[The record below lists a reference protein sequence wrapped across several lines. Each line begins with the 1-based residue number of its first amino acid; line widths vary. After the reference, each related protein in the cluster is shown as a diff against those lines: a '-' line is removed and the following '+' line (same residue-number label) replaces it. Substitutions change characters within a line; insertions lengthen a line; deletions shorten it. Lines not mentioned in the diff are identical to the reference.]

1 MKDLTKGQL
10 AYLIIHC
17 ILSAIGLVA
26 LIFFIDMMNIRVY
39 GIVLAFVFYIGLVV
53 SIFFLLKKK
62 WWIKLIDVVVSLAL
76 VVILILFTGPVT
88 QPLLAATGNTTKSQI
103 LTVEGGQI
111 QGLVNEAGDVEIY
124 AGIPYA
130 KAPVGDLRWKEPQN
144 VENWEGVKDCSYF
157 APRAMQSADNAF
169 VDSFIDIFLE
179 KQWKVNF
186 KSKPN
191 EPMSEDCLYLNVFKP
206 KNVTAG
212 APVLVFFHGGSLTGG
227 KTSNPDYRGEEF
239 AKNGIVFVSVAYRL
253 GVFGYFGLEE
263 LKAESPN
270 HTTANYG
277 LLDQVKSLKGVQ
289 DNIGVFGG
297 DKTNVTIAGES
308 AGSSSV
314 SALCT
319 TPLAHGYFKKAIG
332 ESSSL
337 AIQVPP
343 HTGRKQSAAIEMG
356 NDIKKEFKVSTLE
369 ELRAIPAEKL
379 IKTKYENSALS
390 YDDPYVFPKTPYEV
404 YRDGEQNEE
413 ILLNG
418 VNLNEA
424 DCFLLPQLI
433 LSGQG
438 LTNLKNYKARI
449 EDGFEGEYAQKV
461 LDLYSG
467 KINTNSD
474 ADKMFNQVTSARW
487 FVYPHESWSTLA
499 ENSGKTVYRYVFTKE
514 NGYLGTWHSGEMIYM
529 YGNVKNAERPYR
541 YNESD
546 LKLSEQMSNYIM
558 SFVKTDNPNYAGG
571 AEWTPWSASTHK
583 VMEFGDNVSMIDDPF
598 LFLYGVMAEYDTYLA
613 NKDK

>member
-1 MKDLTKGQL
+1 MKDLSKGQL

-17 ILSAIGLVA
+17 ILSAIGYVA
-26 LIFFIDMMNIRVY
+26 VIFFIDMMNIRVF
-39 GIVLAFVFYIGLVV
+39 GVVLALLFYTGLVV
-53 SIFFLLKKK
+53 SIFFFIKQR
-62 WWIKLIDVVVSLAL
+62 WWVKLIDIVVSLAL
-76 VVILILFTGPVT
+76 VVVMIMVSGPIT
-88 QPLLAATGNTTKSQI
+88 QPLIAATGNTTRTEI
-103 LTVEGGQI
+103 VTVEGGQI
-111 QGLVNEAGDVEIY
+111 QGLVNEEGDVEIY

-130 KAPVGDLRWKEPQN
+130 KAPVGELRWKEPQD
-144 VENWEGVKDCSYF
+144 VESWDGIKDCSYF
-157 APRAMQSADNAF
+157 APRAMQAADNAF
-169 VDSFIDIFLE
+169 VSSFIDVYLE
-179 KQWKVNF
+179 KQWRVNLT
-186 KSKPN
+186 STPN

-206 KNVTAG
+206 KNVSAG
-212 APVLVFFHGGSLTGG
+212 APVLVFFHGGSLMSGE
-227 KTSNPDYRGEEF
+227 TSNPDYRGEEF

-253 GVFGYFGLEE
+253 GVFGYFGLDE

-270 HTTANYG
+270 HTTGNYG
-277 LLDQVKSLKGVQ
+277 LLDQVKSLKWVQ
-289 DNIGVFGG
+289 DNIAAFGG

-343 HTGRKQSAAIEMG
+343 HTGRKQSEAIEMG
-356 NDIKKEFKVSTLE
+356 NEIKKEFKVSTLQ
-369 ELRAIPAEKL
+369 ELRLLPAEEL

-390 YDDPYVFPKTPYEV
+390 YDDPFVFPKTPYEV

-424 DCFLLPQLI
+424 DCFLVPQLL

-438 LTNLKNYKARI
+438 LTNLKNYKERI
-449 EDGFEGEYAQKV
+449 EDGFEGDYAQKV

-467 KINTNSD
+467 KINSNKD
-474 ADKMFNQVTSARW
+474 ADKMFNQVISTRW

-499 ENSGKTVYRYVFTKE
+499 EASGKTVYRYVFTKE
-514 NGYLGTWHSGEMIYM
+514 NGYLGTWHSGEMIYL
-529 YGNVKNAERPYR
+529 YGNVKNSAHPYR
-541 YNESD
+541 YDESD
-546 LKLSEQMSNYIM
+546 LKLSDQMSKYIM
-558 SFVKTDNPNYAGG
+558 NFIKTDNPNYEG
-571 AEWTPWSASTHK
+571 APEWTPWSASTHNI
-583 VMEFGDNVSMIDDPF
+583 MEFGDNVSMIDDPF
-598 LFLYGVMAEYDTYLA
+598 AFLYQVMKEYDDYLA
-613 NKDK
+613 TKE